1 MQKKFS
7 AIGHFWVETAQLG
20 AASIV
25 PYMNQAAS
33 GDGSSEA
40 ALKPNTSTNG
50 SLEAFGFTTRL

>member
-40 ALKPNTSTNG
+40 APKPMV
-50 SLEAFGFTTRL
+50 F